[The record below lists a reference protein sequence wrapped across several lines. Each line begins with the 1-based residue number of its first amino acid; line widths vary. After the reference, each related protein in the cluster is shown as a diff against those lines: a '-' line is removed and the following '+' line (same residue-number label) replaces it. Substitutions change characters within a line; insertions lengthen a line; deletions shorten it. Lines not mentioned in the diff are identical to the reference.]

1 MGLVNEKSL
10 MQRKFVFERFGMNLT
25 ISGLTPQKFNM
36 NNDYTPQL
44 YWVYNQPLLF
54 TSFIG

>member
-25 ISGLTPQKFNM
+25 NFWFDTPE
-36 NNDYTPQL
+36 
-44 YWVYNQPLLF
+44 V
-54 TSFIG
+54 